1 MRILIVDDDK
11 TFCQL
16 LTELLEDKGHEVE
29 WTSHGLQGY
38 KMSQRKYYDLFIF
51 GPHAGCAGDGARRR
65 FKRTISWHKNN
76 LGLGICRRAA
86 AERCKKSWHSAFLQ
100 AFYHGK
106 LFGLGRENRR
116 SKIPMT
122 PRFKK
127 LFLPSTWA
135 RLVALSRC
143 NGATART
150 HFRPTMKSILR
161 IFLLLTPPE
170 RPLASPD
177 SQIPRLV
184 HFLGLRHFGRRA
196 RTALLR

>member
-86 AERCKKSWHSAFLQ
+86 AERCKKSWHSASLQ
-100 AFYHGK
+100 AFYHGN
-106 LFGLGRENRR
+106 LFGLGRENRS

-127 LFLPSTWA
+127 TVSSIDLGEARGSEPLQSRHSTHA
-135 RLVALSRC
+135 FSPHDEKHLADLSSVD
-143 NGATART
+143 AA
-150 HFRPTMKSILR
+150 
-161 IFLLLTPPE
+161 
-170 RPLASPD
+170 
-177 SQIPRLV
+177 
-184 HFLGLRHFGRRA
+184 
-196 RTALLR
+196 